1 MGMGAVNL
9 RQKANPMRLLDA
21 YFLACPYWLPNNQ
34 GCVLLEKLKSGSQLA
49 ALLKSETGRGI
60 L

>member
-1 MGMGAVNL
+1 MVLKKKNKPVG
-9 RQKANPMRLLDA
+9 LLDA
-21 YFLACPYWLPNNQ
+21 YYLACPHFKPDDA
-34 GCVLLEKLKSGSQLA
+34 GCTFFEKLKSGSQLA